1 MKKLYFVLCIFFS
14 GLTLQA
20 QDQVIFMHYH
30 LSPILVNPA
39 AAGFDDDHQL
49 HLNFRN
55 QWTGFPGAP
64 TTYSVNYHGALGR
77 TLGLGGSILSE
88 NIASMNRIR
97 MQLNYA
103 FRFEFDDIK
112 LAGGFS
118 TEFHTMR
125 LNASAASNTFS
136 DPGDPLLANF
146 MDGQKIF
153 DVSLGFF
160 GSFKEKGYVGLAFP
174 NLVVA
179 KINDIES
186 GEAQGDLFRYFV
198 FQGGYRFLLEEYN
211 FSLEPSF
218 MMRQVLESPFL
229 YDFNLKAGF
238 LEDRFVTGLSYRAGL
253 GGALGILLGTEF
265 SGLRVY
271 YSFDIAFQPFQQY
284 NSGAHEVTVGF
295 EFGGKK
301 DNQYKR

>member
-1 MKKLYFVLCIFFS
+1 
-14 GLTLQA
+14 
-20 QDQVIFMHYH
+20 MHYH
-30 LSPILVNPA
+30 LSPVLVNPA
-39 AAGFDDDHQL
+39 AAGFDGDHQL

-64 TTYSVNYHGALGR
+64 VTYSANYHGAFGK
-77 TLGLGGSILSE
+77 TMGLGASVLSE
-88 NIASMNRIR
+88 NIASMNRVR

-103 FRFEFDDIK
+103 FRFEFDDVK

-125 LNASAASNTFS
+125 LNNAAVDNAFS

-160 GSFKEKGYVGLAFP
+160 SSFKDRSYVGLAFP

-186 GEAQGDLFRYFV
+186 GGEAEGALFRYFI
-198 FQGGYRFLLEEYN
+198 FQAGHRFMFHEYN

-271 YSFDIAFQPFQQY
+271 YSFDIAFQAFQQY
-284 NSGAHEVTVGF
+284 NSGAHEVTIGF

-301 DNQYKR
+301 QNKFPR